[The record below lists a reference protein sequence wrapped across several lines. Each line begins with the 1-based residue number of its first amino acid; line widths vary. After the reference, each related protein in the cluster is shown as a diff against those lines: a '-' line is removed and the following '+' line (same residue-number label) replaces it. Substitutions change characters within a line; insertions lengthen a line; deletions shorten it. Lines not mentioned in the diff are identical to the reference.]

1 MVKPLLDGYQLFESR
16 VFVMAEIILFKRCLA
31 ELIGTFVLV
40 LVGTGTVVSV
50 VLYAQAIDTAG
61 VLAIG
66 LAFGLAIAV
75 MAYVFGHISGTHINP
90 AVSIAMWATRR
101 LPTVDAIAY
110 MVSQL
115 LGATLASLAVVA
127 IFGTRAAVD
136 AGLGATVMG
145 TGIEYWQAILC
156 EAIATFLLL
165 LAIMGTAVDKRAPQG
180 LAGLAIGVMASLSI
194 GLSLNVTG
202 GSLNPA
208 RTFGPYLVDVL
219 AGGANNWWQF
229 PIYLVGP
236 VLGAV
241 AAAFLYD
248 YIADLKARPTE
259 KVAAAPPIKSQ

>member
-1 MVKPLLDGYQLFESR
+1 
-16 VFVMAEIILFKRCLA
+16 MAEISLTKRCIA

-40 LVGTGTVVSV
+40 FLGTGAVVSV
-50 VLYAQAIDTAG
+50 VLYGQGIDTAG

-66 LAFGLAIAV
+66 LTFGLAIAV

-101 LPTVDAIAY
+101 LPTADAIAY
-110 MVSQL
+110 MASQL

-127 IFGTRAAVD
+127 LFGTRSVD
-136 AGLGATVMG
+136 TGLGATVMG
-145 TGIEYWQAILC
+145 TGIEYWQAILI
-156 EAIATFLLL
+156 EAITTFMLV

-180 LAGLAIGVMASLSI
+180 LAGLTIGVMASLCI
-194 GLSLNVTG
+194 VLGFNATG

-219 AGGANNWWQF
+219 AGGANYWWQF

-236 VLGAV
+236 VLGALV
-241 AAAFLYD
+241 AAFLYD
-248 YIADLKARPTE
+248 YIADLKAKPAE
-259 KVAAAPPIKSQ
+259 KVAAAPKIKN